1 MEYHEYPDGQEEILN
16 RNQVNLKA
24 LFFAVAHHIGL
35 KLNLSEDTEVDV
47 DVSAEE
53 PLEDNEVRGTAKQ

>member
-16 RNQVNLKA
+16 RNQVNLQA

-35 KLNLSEDTEVDV
+35 KLNLSDDAEVDV
-47 DVSAEE
+47 DVSAAE
-53 PLEDNEVRGTAKQ
+53 PLEDNEVRGTAK